1 MWPEAEKTQD
11 LLRDIKAGDASAIN
25 RLLERHRDALR
36 RMVDMRLDP
45 KIRQRVDASD
55 VVQEAMMEANRRMS
69 TFLENPGM
77 PFHLWIR
84 QIATDRLIDQH
95 RRHRVSKKRSVDL
108 EQAPVV
114 ASNLDHSTIQFG
126 HQLQDREMTPAKAA
140 IRAEMQR
147 RFEAAIEEMDEHDQE
162 IIVMRHF
169 EKLSNQEVADVLGLT
184 EPAAS
189 MRYLRAIR
197 RLKKQLAPD
206 DD

>member
-11 LLRDIKAGDASAIN
+11 LLREIKAGDSNAIN
-25 RLLERHRDALR
+25 RLLERHREALR

-55 VVQEAMMEANRRMS
+55 VVQDAMMEANRRMP
-69 TFLENPGM
+69 TYLENPGM

-114 ASNLDHSTIQFG
+114 AANLDHSTIQFG
-126 HQLQDREMTPAKAA
+126 PQLQDRELTPAAAA

-147 RFEAAIEEMDEHDQE
+147 RFERAIEEMDERDQE

-169 EKLSNQEVADVLGLT
+169 EQLSNQEVANVLELS

-197 RLKKQLAPD
+197 RLQKQLSPEEE
-206 DD
+206 